1 MARRLRPCPRNRSI
15 SGATV
20 ARAFCHARKA
30 RSGGG
35 WDVEGRITKLH
46 PARPS
51 FSQGGAGT
59 LGNHLALVLGD
70 GGEDVQGKPVGGR
83 HVHGDELDPAL
94 HEARDE
100 GDIAGQP
107 VELGDDQRGPLPL
120 AGGDRGMKFGP
131 VVLPGALDL
140 GEFGED
146 VAATGGEI
154 RDGPALGL
162 QTEAACA
169 RDY

>member
-20 ARAFCHARKA
+20 ARAFCHARTA

-83 HVHGDELDPAL
+83 HVHGDEGGVANDVGIEFGAVPGGMRLSAQA
-94 HEARDE
+94 ARSI
-100 GDIAGQP
+100 GCSAGLSASVGQP
-107 VELGDDQRGPLPL
+107 STLRIV
-120 AGGDRGMKFGP
+120 
-131 VVLPGALDL
+131 
-140 GEFGED
+140 
-146 VAATGGEI
+146 I
-154 RDGPALGL
+154 
-162 QTEAACA
+162 
-169 RDY
+169 